1 MVGKRAA
8 EETTVSK
15 FQRDLATEGANR
27 ALRWIH
33 RRAFIEAGERRTG
46 QKEADRQR
54 QRQRDEGRD
63 YRQRE
68 TANRWTEMT

>member
-27 ALRWIH
+27 AQQVP
-33 RRAFIEAGERRTG
+33 GEISLPDTL
-46 QKEADRQR
+46 A
-54 QRQRDEGRD
+54 
-63 YRQRE
+63 
-68 TANRWTEMT
+68 AP